1 MDLETRIAQFEN
13 MCREDPDNDMAH
25 FSLAGAY
32 AQAERPEEAAASYMR
47 CIELNPAMSKA
58 YQLGGQALVDAGR
71 REEAIELL
79 TTGYRSA
86 ADRGD
91 RMPMNAM
98 GSMLEE
104 LGAPVPEV
112 RVSEQAGGTGGGA
125 GGEGGEGDFV
135 CQRTGRRGHRLPK
148 PPFRG
153 PVGQWIHENISRE
166 TWEAWIGQGTKVI
179 NELRL
184 DLSQDADAQVYDQH
198 MYEFLG
204 LDERTLESLRQGQG
218 AQA

>member
-32 AQAERPEEAAASYMR
+32 AQAGRHADAAASYFR

-58 YQLGGQALVDAGR
+58 YQLAGQALIDAGR
-71 REEAIELL
+71 GEDAAELL

-86 ADRGD
+86 AERGD
-91 RMPMNAM
+91 RMPMLAM
-98 GSMLEE
+98 GKLLES

-112 RVSEQAGGTGGGA
+112 AAKHPTAAEEAQ
-125 GGEGGEGDFV
+125 GDFV
-135 CQRTGRRGHRLPK
+135 CQRTGKRGHQLPR
-148 PPFRG
+148 PPFKG
-153 PVGQWIHENISRE
+153 LIGQWIYENISQE
-166 TWEAWIGQGTKVI
+166 TWNAWIGQGTKVI

-184 DLSQDADAQVYDQH
+184 DLSQDKDAELYDQH
-198 MYEFLG
+198 MHEYLG
-204 LDERTLESLRQGQG
+204 LDTAMLESMRR
-218 AQA
+218 